1 MAPNKRASS
10 SDEGNDDRDLQLP
23 LCKRKPALPDTSG
36 SSNDMALLLDSAIK
50 KALHETIP
58 PMLQQMIPP
67 IIEQMIPPMLQRY
80 LSSPCDGLSVKR
92 QISPPAGG
100 GRSLQLCLM
109 KGLPSTIFTQINV
122 TAEDSSPLQ
131 IAICDATIQQ
141 PKFPRVDG
149 PCVKVELCVLKGDF
163 ETEDWTSEEFNKNI
177 ESPRDGKGPLLKGE
191 TVIVVKNGVGCF
203 KKVEFTDN
211 SSWTRSGKFRIGF
224 RLVQSNSSQIV
235 DIKEGRSEPIRVKD
249 KRGVA
254 NEKPDR
260 PSLDDR
266 VSCLHKIA
274 KNGPIRKQLSSNGI
288 KTVKDLLRL
297 HTTDQASL
305 RHVQKTCNIPGR
317 SWEKIIEHAKSC
329 ELDHEERFVYQYFT
343 GTAQQQ
349 PAATLILNC
358 IYEPLEVSSDGQN
371 FYSLESLSL
380 EDKRWVESIKQE
392 AYKNLK
398 DLKPFRACSE
408 MVGMQCGAANQS
420 LENFNFPV
428 SQQGQGDMV
437 QIQASASTASYIGGG
452 AQSVSEQVGCSSQQ
466 VADQQVTWEEF
477 VGDNGC
483 SNMSMSAI
491 QIDEF
496 PNYSSDPVYAHPFYS
511 VGGDYGASSSNDSF
525 HNLDVCHYW
534 SSKGGCNTVWAK
546 FRNAVLRN
554 ALKWAILY
562 AAKRKAKLVVH
573 YHH

>member
-1 MAPNKRASS
+1 MAPHKRASS
-10 SDEGNDDRDLQLP
+10 SDEGNDERDLQLP
-23 LCKRKPALPDTSG
+23 LCKRKPALPDTSTASG
-36 SSNDMALLLDSAIK
+36 SGSTNDMALLLDSAIK

-67 IIEQMIPPMLQRY
+67 ILEQMIPPMLQRY
-80 LSSPCDGLSVKR
+80 LSSPCYGVSVRRK
-92 QISPPAGG
+92 ISPPAGDG

-109 KGLPSTIFTQINV
+109 KGLPSTIFTQINI

-131 IAICDATIQQ
+131 IAVCDATIQH
-141 PKFPRVDG
+141 PKGDG

-163 ETEDWTSEEFNKNI
+163 ESEDWTSEEFNNNI
-177 ESPRDGKGPLLKGE
+177 ESPREGKGPLLKGE
-191 TVIVVKNGVGCF
+191 TVIVMKNGVGCF

-224 RLVQSNSSQIV
+224 RVVQSNSSQIV

-260 PSLDDR
+260 PSLDDK

-297 HTTDQASL
+297 NTTDQASL
-305 RHVQKTCNIPGR
+305 RQKTCNIPGR

-329 ELDHEERFVYQYFT
+329 ELDNEERYVYHYFT
-343 GTAQQQ
+343 GTAEQQ

-371 FYSLESLSL
+371 FYSLDSLSL
-380 EDKRWVESIKQE
+380 EAKRWVETIKQE

-398 DLKPFRACSE
+398 DLKPF
-408 MVGMQCGAANQS
+408 GGIQCGAANQS
-420 LENFNFPV
+420 LENFDFPV

-437 QIQASASTASYIGGG
+437 QVQPSASTASYIGGG
-452 AQSVSEQVGCSSQQ
+452 TQSVSEKVGCSSQQ
-466 VADQQVTWEEF
+466 VADQQVTWQEF

-483 SNMSMSAI
+483 SNMNMSAI
-491 QIDEF
+491 QIDQF
-496 PNYSSDPVYAHPFYS
+496 PNYSDPSLYPFYS
-511 VGGDYGASSSNDSF
+511 VGGDYGATSSNDSF
-525 HNLDVCHYW
+525 HNNLDVYYW
-534 SSKGGCNTVWAK
+534 ASKGGCNTVWAK
-546 FRNAVLRN
+546 FRNAVTRN